1 MKFNELGRSF
11 FRKMVQIH
19 SNFVT
24 TGTTRGTR
32 GAKLQ
37 ENATFS
43 RSLEKS
49 LDKVVS
55 REEKNFSVH
64 KKYMN
69 FFQYRKTALYKLS
82 AGRSMVE
89 MLGVLAI
96 IGVLSVGALS
106 GYSKAM
112 FKYKLNKQA
121 EQISTIF
128 NNMLVEHDKLKRSF
142 TSPQYQND
150 ITSTILAMNIVSPE
164 MLNAQH
170 TKVIDIFNNEYRI
183 SYGTD
188 GVKRINYSIVFNN
201 VQDYAF
207 TEQCISVYN
216 ILKEFSSYLWFIQ
229 LSSTPRIYGDAFCE
243 RYTTPEY
250 CLKNQ
255 KLTDFEKTC
264 STMHNSGIQRSIL
277 SINWT
282 L

>member
-1 MKFNELGRSF
+1 MKFYQFLCQFVKISPF
-11 FRKMVQIH
+11 FP
-19 SNFVT
+19 
-24 TGTTRGTR
+24 
-32 GAKLQ
+32 
-37 ENATFS
+37 E
-43 RSLEKS
+43 SLEKS

-55 REEKNFSVH
+55 RGEKNFSVH

-69 FFQYRKTALYKLS
+69 FFQYRKTALDEHLYKLS

-96 IGVLSVGALS
+96 IGVLSVGAIS

-164 MLNAQH
+164 MLNSQH

-188 GVKRINYSIVFNN
+188 GIKRINYSIVFNN
-201 VQDYAF
+201 VKDYAF
-207 TEQCISVYN
+207 TEQCINVYN
-216 ILKEFSSYLWFIQ
+216 TLKEFSPYLWFVQ
-229 LSSTPRIYGDAFCE
+229 LYLTVSTERIYGDAFCE

-255 KLTDFEKTC
+255 TLTDFEKTC
-264 STMHNSGIQRSIL
+264 STMHNSGGQRSIL